1 MNLFASE
8 ENEIQLDLPQ
18 ADIVY
23 YPSFISSEKASDYYN
38 RLLSE
43 TDWQQDNIKVYG
55 KVYQQPRLSALYGLN
70 NLPYSYSGLTMHP
83 KKFTPLLIELK
94 NKIEIITEAT
104 FNTVLINQYRNGNDS
119 VGWHSDDEK
128 ELGKNPIIASLTF
141 GAERFF
147 HLKHK
152 ENKELKYKLLLE
164 HGSMLLMKGE
174 TQHYWQHQIPK
185 SKKVVSPR
193 INLTF
198 RII

>member
-23 YPSFISSEKASDYYN
+23 YPSFFSSEKASDYYN

-43 TDWQQDNIKVYG
+43 TEWQHDDITVYG
-55 KVYQQPRLSALYGLN
+55 KKYKQPRLTALYGLN
-70 NLPYSYSGLTMHP
+70 DLPYTYSGLSMAP
-83 KKFTPLLIELK
+83 KLFTPLLLEIKNAIEG
-94 NKIEIITEAT
+94 ISEIK
-104 FNTVLINQYRNGNDS
+104 FNAVLLNLYRDGNDS

-128 ELGKNPIIASLTF
+128 ELGKNPIIISLTL

-147 HLKHK
+147 HLKYK
-152 ENKELKYKLLLE
+152 ENKQHRYKLLLE
-164 HGSMLLMKGE
+164 HGSLLVMKGE
-174 TQHYWQHQIPK
+174 TQHFWQHQIPK
-185 SKKVVSPR
+185 SKVIQSPR

-198 RII
+198 RQI